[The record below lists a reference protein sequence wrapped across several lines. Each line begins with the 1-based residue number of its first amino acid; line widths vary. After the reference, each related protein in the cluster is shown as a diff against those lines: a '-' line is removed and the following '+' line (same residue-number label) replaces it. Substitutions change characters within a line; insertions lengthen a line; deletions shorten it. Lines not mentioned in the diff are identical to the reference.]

1 MAICAELVAVYCNN
15 ASMLLNRGTRHTI
28 TKSLLLLC
36 GSNGN
41 SHSEIAITQKKISGN
56 GHYVKWLTSW
66 LQDDPDTAVAQSV
79 TTNMHGIC
87 LVFSDCGIN

>member
-1 MAICAELVAVYCNN
+1 
-15 ASMLLNRGTRHTI
+15 MLLNRVTRHTI
-28 TKSLLLLC
+28 TKSLLLC

-41 SHSEIAITQKKISGN
+41 SHAEIAITQKKISGN

-87 LVFSDCGIN
+87 LGFSDCGIS